1 MPRREAL
8 MARHKDDASLLNT
21 ILEKQEKLH
30 HIRDLNT
37 LLDSLLYETRS
48 LTDADAGSIFL
59 VEGATLQ
66 FSYVQNDSLFRKD
79 FLSNKYIY
87 TNNRIEIDERSI
99 AGYVASTGESLLIDD
114 AYRIDSSYPFS
125 FNPYFDQISSYRTV
139 SMLIVP
145 VRTSKNDLVGV
156 LELINRLDSKGSPI
170 PFTEDQKFYIT
181 QFAFYAGIAIER
193 ALLLRD
199 VVFKMVRTTELR
211 DPQETQPHVS
221 RVGSYAVE
229 LYQKWAD
236 KHGVPREE
244 VNNFKDILKISSMLH
259 DIGKVGVSD
268 AILKKRED
276 LSREEFESIKL
287 HTVYGAQ
294 FFENPTSEWDTL
306 AYEVALNHHERW
318 DGTGYPGWIT
328 DIHARDLVFGPG
340 KKGTTIPLS
349 GRIVALADV
358 YDALICKRAYKD
370 AWEED
375 RVLFYI
381 KEQSGRQFDPELTAI
396 FFEIYDVIRAIRD
409 KWA

>member
-1 MPRREAL
+1 
-8 MARHKDDASLLNT
+8 MAGRKDDPFLLTT

-48 LTDADAGSIFL
+48 LTGADAGSIFL
-59 VEGATLQ
+59 VEGGKLQ
-66 FSYVQNDSLFRKD
+66 FSYVQNDSLFKKD

-87 TNNRIEIDERSI
+87 TNNKIDIDERSI
-99 AGYVASTGESLLIDD
+99 AGYVASTGESLLIDN
-114 AYRIDSSYPFS
+114 AYKIDEAFPFS

-145 VRTSKNDLVGV
+145 VRTSKNDKVGV
-156 LELINRLDSKGSPI
+156 LELINRLDDRGSPI

-199 VVFKMVRTTELR
+199 VVLKMVKTTELR
-211 DPQETQPHVS
+211 DPEETRPHVS

-236 KHGVPREE
+236 MHAVPREE
-244 VNNFKDILKISSMLH
+244 VNNFKDILRISSMLH

-268 AILKKRED
+268 AILKKKEK
-276 LSREEFESIKL
+276 LTTAEFESIKY

-318 DGTGYPGWIT
+318 DGTGYPGIVK
-328 DIHARDLVFGPG
+328 DIHEKNTGFGPG
-340 KKGTTIPLS
+340 KKGSTIPLS
-349 GRIVALADV
+349 GRIVTLADV

-375 RVLFYI
+375 SVLFYI
-381 KEQSGRQFDPELTAI
+381 REQSGKQFDPELVSI
-396 FFEIYDVIRAIRD
+396 FFEIYDVIRAIRA
-409 KWA
+409 KWT

>member
-1 MPRREAL
+1 
-8 MARHKDDASLLNT
+8 MARPRDEISVLST

-48 LTDADAGSIFL
+48 LTGADAGSIFL
-59 VEGATLQ
+59 VEGRKLQ

-87 TNNRIEIDERSI
+87 TNNRIDIDERSI

-114 AYRIDSSYPFS
+114 AYAIGAAFPFS

-139 SMLIVP
+139 TMLIVP
-145 VRTSKNDLVGV
+145 IRTSANDRVGV
-156 LELINRLDSKGSPI
+156 LELINRLDDRRVPI
-170 PFTEDQKFYIT
+170 PFTDDQKFYIT

-211 DPQETQPHVS
+211 DPQETGPHVS

-236 KHGVPREE
+236 KHSVPREE

-268 AILKKRED
+268 AILKKKEN
-276 LSREEFESIKL
+276 LTTEEYESMKY

-294 FFENPTSEWDTL
+294 FFEHPTSEWDTL

-318 DGTGYPGWIT
+318 DGTGYPGAVQ
-328 DIHARDLVFGPG
+328 DIHDRNLVFGPG
-340 KKGTTIPLS
+340 KKAGTIPLS
-349 GRIVALADV
+349 GRIVMLADV

-381 KEQSGRQFDPELTAI
+381 KEQSGRQFDPELVSI
-396 FFEIYDVIRAIRD
+396 FFEIYDVIRAIRE
-409 KWA
+409 KWT

>member
-1 MPRREAL
+1 MAKRR
-8 MARHKDDASLLNT
+8 DDPSLLNK

-37 LLDSLLYETRS
+37 LLDSLLYETRA
-48 LTDADAGSIFL
+48 LTNADAGSIFL
-59 VEGATLQ
+59 VEGRKLQ
-66 FSYVQNDSLFRKD
+66 FSYVQNDSLFKRD

-87 TNNRIEIDERSI
+87 TNNKMDIDERSI

-114 AYRIDSSYPFS
+114 AYSISKAFPFA
-125 FNPYFDQISSYRTV
+125 FNPYFDEISTYRTV

-145 VRTSKNDLVGV
+145 IRTSKNDMVGV
-156 LELINRLDSKGSPI
+156 LELINRMDGKGIPV

-211 DPQETQPHVS
+211 DPEETQPHVS

-236 KHGVPREE
+236 VHSVPREE
-244 VNNFKDILKISSMLH
+244 VNNFKDILQISSMLH

-276 LSREEFESIKL
+276 LTREEYESIKY
-287 HTVYGAQ
+287 HTVFGAQ

-318 DGTGYPGWIT
+318 DGTGYPGIVK
-328 DIHARDLVFGPG
+328 DIHDRNLSFRPG
-340 KKGTTIPLS
+340 KKGAAIPLS
-349 GRIVALADV
+349 GRIVTLADV

-381 KEQSGRQFDPELTAI
+381 KEQSGRQFDPELVSL
-396 FFEIYDVIRAIRD
+396 FFEIYDIIRAIRE